1 MHLQLPK
8 RVKEILEELGFIEL
22 QCYKPNPLMKQQPS
36 LLFPR
41 DEDKNTFLHL
51 LGNFSQIISGFFSFI
66 RRLNSEKFQIFNFEA
81 SIFIF
86 VGKIVILL
94 KMTF

>member
-51 LGNFSQIISGFFSFI
+51 LGNVFSNYFRVFTLKRRMIS
-66 RRLNSEKFQIFNFEA
+66 EQ
-81 SIFIF
+81 
-86 VGKIVILL
+86 
-94 KMTF
+94 

>member
-51 LGNFSQIISGFFSFI
+51 LGNVFSYYFRVF
-66 RRLNSEKFQIFNFEA
+66 LPLY
-81 SIFIF
+81 
-86 VGKIVILL
+86 VG
-94 KMTF
+94 

>member
-51 LGNFSQIISGFFSFI
+51 LGNVLSNYFRVFY
-66 RRLNSEKFQIFNFEA
+66 LY
-81 SIFIF
+81 
-86 VGKIVILL
+86 
-94 KMTF
+94 T

>member
-51 LGNFSQIISGFFSFI
+51 LGKVFPNLTTKK
-66 RRLNSEKFQIFNFEA
+66 RLRVRFPAKN
-81 SIFIF
+81 
-86 VGKIVILL
+86 VILQL
-94 KMTF
+94 

>member
-1 MHLQLPK
+1 MHYTHFQDHMHLQLPK

-51 LGNFSQIISGFFSFI
+51 LGTVFPVLKSG
-66 RRLNSEKFQIFNFEA
+66 
-81 SIFIF
+81 
-86 VGKIVILL
+86 
-94 KMTF
+94 

>member
-1 MHLQLPK
+1 MHLQLPR

-51 LGNFSQIISGFFSFI
+51 LGNV
-66 RRLNSEKFQIFNFEA
+66 FQILTRLKLRYSGEKPDSCPTYFE
-81 SIFIF
+81 
-86 VGKIVILL
+86 
-94 KMTF
+94 T